1 MGVLKCYRLNV
12 VGSCTVAYPDLT
24 RAGNSG
30 VIRTSMQVVI
40 PQAAFTGC
48 GRITEWDMLA
58 SCSGGRRSIVLQVWT
73 PDSEQDLMYHLRSSE
88 LVTQQSGCSL
98 TRPITTFSGLQN
110 LTFQPGDVPGM
121 YVLPGNE
128 PFMQPGYVR
137 LNNDQQGALSDDI
150 DHYLVMQ
157 KISVVE
163 EVTFDTGENTMNGTV
178 PLISI
183 KGRSGGSML

>member
-1 MGVLKCYRLNV
+1 MGVFNCFLWLNV
-12 VGSCTVAYPDLT
+12 VGSCTVVYPDLD

-40 PQAAFTGC
+40 PQAAFKGC

-58 SCSGGRRSIVLQVWT
+58 SCSSGTSIVLQVWT
-73 PDSEQDLMYHLRSSE
+73 PDSEQDLTYHLRSSE
-88 LVTQQSGCSL
+88 LVTQPSGCSL
-98 TRPITTFSGLQN
+98 TSPITFSGFQN

-121 YVLPGNE
+121 YVRPGNE
-128 PFMQPGYVR
+128 PFVQPGFVS
-137 LNNDQQGALSDDI
+137 LGNDRQGALSDDI

-157 KISVVE
+157 KNSVVE
-163 EVTFDTGENTMNGTV
+163 VVTFNTGANTVNGAV

>member
-1 MGVLKCYRLNV
+1 M
-12 VGSCTVAYPDLT
+12 AYPDLA

-30 VIRTSMQVVI
+30 TIKPSMQVVI

-58 SCSGGRRSIVLQVWT
+58 ACSGGRWSIVLQVWT
-73 PDSEQDLMYHLRSSE
+73 PDSEQSLTYHLRSSE
-88 LVTQQSGCSL
+88 VVIRPSSGGGCSL
-98 TRPITTFSGLQN
+98 TSPITLSGLQN

-121 YVLPGNE
+121 YVLPSNE
-128 PFMQPGYVR
+128 AFLELGYVS

-150 DHYLVMQ
+150 DHYLVIR
-157 KISVVE
+157 KNSVVE
-163 EVTFDTGENTMNGTV
+163 EVKFNTGANTVMNNAV

>member
-1 MGVLKCYRLNV
+1 M
-12 VGSCTVAYPDLT
+12 AYPDLA

-30 VIRTSMQVVI
+30 VIGTSMQVVI

-48 GRITEWDMLA
+48 GRITEWAMLA
-58 SCSGGRRSIVLQVWT
+58 SCSGGRSIVLQVWT
-73 PDSEQDLMYHLRSSE
+73 PDSEQDLTYHLRSSE
-88 LVTQQSGCSL
+88 LVTQPRRCSL
-98 TRPITTFSGLQN
+98 TSPITFSGFQN
-110 LTFQPGDVPGM
+110 LTFQSGDVPGM

-128 PFMQPGYVR
+128 PFLEPGFVI

-150 DHYLVMQ
+150 DHYLEMR
-157 KISVVE
+157 KNSVVE
-163 EVTFDTGENTMNGTV
+163 EVTFNTGANTVNGAV

>member
-1 MGVLKCYRLNV
+1 M
-12 VGSCTVAYPDLT
+12 AYPDLA
-24 RAGNSG
+24 RAGISG
-30 VIRTSMQVVI
+30 TINPSTQVVI
-40 PQAAFTGC
+40 PQATFTGC
-48 GRITEWDMLA
+48 GRITEWDMRA

-73 PDSEQDLMYHLRSSE
+73 PDSEQSLTYHLRSSE
-88 LVTQQSGCSL
+88 VVTQQSGCSL
-98 TRPITTFSGLQN
+98 TSPITFSGLQN

-128 PFMQPGYVR
+128 PFLEPGFVS

-150 DHYLVMQ
+150 DHYLVMR
-157 KISVVE
+157 KDSVVE
-163 EVTFDTGENTMNGTV
+163 EVTFNTGANTVNGAV

>member
-1 MGVLKCYRLNV
+1 M
-12 VGSCTVAYPDLT
+12 AYPDLA
-24 RAGNSG
+24 RAGDNG
-30 VIRTSMQVVI
+30 VITPSTQVVI

-73 PDSEQDLMYHLRSSE
+73 PDSEQDLTYHLRSSE
-88 LVTQQSGCSL
+88 LVTQPSGASGCSL
-98 TRPITTFSGLQN
+98 TRPITFSGLQN
-110 LTFQPGDVPGM
+110 LTFKPGDVPGM

-128 PFMQPGYVR
+128 PFLEPGFVS

-150 DHYLVMQ
+150 DHYLEMR
-157 KISVVE
+157 KNSVVE
-163 EVTFDTGENTMNGTV
+163 EVTFDTGSNTVNGAV

>member
-1 MGVLKCYRLNV
+1 M
-12 VGSCTVAYPDLT
+12 AYPDL
-24 RAGNSG
+24 AGAGDSG
-30 VIRTSMQVVI
+30 TIGASMQVVI

-58 SCSGGRRSIVLQVWT
+58 ACPGGRRSIVLQVWT
-73 PDSEQDLMYHLRSSE
+73 PDSEQDLKYHLRSSE
-88 LVTQQSGCSL
+88 MVTQQSGCSL
-98 TRPITTFSGLQN
+98 TRPIIFSGFRN

-121 YVLPGNE
+121 YVLPNNVN
-128 PFMQPGYVR
+128 FLQPGHVR
-137 LNNDQQGALSDDI
+137 LDNDHQGALSDDI

-157 KISVVE
+157 NSVVE
-163 EVTFDTGENTMNGTV
+163 EVTFIAGANSVNGTV

>member
-1 MGVLKCYRLNV
+1 M
-12 VGSCTVAYPDLT
+12 AYPDLT
-24 RAGNSG
+24 TAGNNG
-30 VIRTSMQVVI
+30 AITPSMQVVI

-73 PDSEQDLMYHLRSSE
+73 PDSEQDLTYHLRSSE
-88 LVTQQSGCSL
+88 LVTQASGCSL
-98 TRPITTFSGLQN
+98 TRPITFSGLQN
-110 LTFQPGDVPGM
+110 LTYQPGDVLGM

-128 PFMQPGYVR
+128 PFLEPGFVS

-150 DHYLVMQ
+150 DHYLEIR
-157 KISVVE
+157 KNSVVE
-163 EVTFDTGENTMNGTV
+163 EVTFDTGANTVNGAV

-183 KGRSGGSML
+183 KGRSVGSML

>member
-1 MGVLKCYRLNV
+1 MFYWFNV

-24 RAGNSG
+24 RARDSG
-30 VIRTSMQVVI
+30 VINPSTQVVI

-58 SCSGGRRSIVLQVWT
+58 ACPGGRKSIVLQVWT
-73 PDSEQDLMYHLRSSE
+73 PDSEQGLTYHLRSSE
-88 LVTQQSGCSL
+88 VVTQQSGCSL
-98 TRPITTFSGLQN
+98 TSPITFSGLQN

-128 PFMQPGYVR
+128 PFVLPGYVR

-150 DHYLVMQ
+150 DHYLVMR
-157 KISVVE
+157 KDSAVE
-163 EVTFDTGENTMNGTV
+163 EVTFNTGANTVNNTV

-183 KGRSGGSML
+183 KGRSGCSML